1 MSKTSVL
8 EKFYNF
14 INIEDKE
21 PNCDGISSEA
31 CDNVPRNYFIIFIS
45 SLFTKL
51 GDTLSNPKTVL
62 TWLMGYVNAPVYL
75 ISFIVPIR
83 ESGSMLPQILIANYV
98 KTKAIRKWIW
108 VIGSLFQF
116 VSIALIGVVSLFFTG
131 VIAGYLVIVFLILF
145 SISRSLCSVTSKDI
159 TGKSI
164 PKKKRG
170 KLKGYISSI
179 SGVLVLIAGLF
190 IAYKSKENVGIY
202 FYASI
207 IFFASLLWLFA
218 AIVYAN
224 IKEFS
229 GETISNKESLK
240 DAFASI
246 SLLKTDKTF
255 RNFIISRSLLLC
267 SALSAP
273 FYVLLA
279 QRSMGEKSFLL
290 GLFIVA
296 NGLASILS
304 GPFWGI
310 MADKASNKVMSYASL
325 LASSL
330 GTLVFLIITF
340 LPKLQD
346 FYWLYPIIFFV
357 LGIAHSGV
365 RLGRKTYI
373 LDIAEGNKRT
383 DYVAISNTI
392 IGFIL
397 LITGGI
403 TALASSISIEII
415 ILILSVFGFI
425 GALTSYKLPNV
436 QKT

>member
-1 MSKTSVL
+1 M
-8 EKFYNF
+8 
-14 INIEDKE
+14 
-21 PNCDGISSEA
+21 
-31 CDNVPRNYFIIFIS
+31 
-45 SLFTKL
+45 
-51 GDTLSNPKTVL
+51 
-62 TWLMGYVNAPVYL
+62 
-75 ISFIVPIR
+75 
-83 ESGSMLPQILIANYV
+83 
-98 KTKAIRKWIW
+98 
-108 VIGSLFQF
+108 
-116 VSIALIGVVSLFFTG
+116 
-131 VIAGYLVIVFLILF
+131 
-145 SISRSLCSVTSKDI
+145 
-159 TGKSI
+159 
-164 PKKKRG
+164 
-170 KLKGYISSI
+170 
-179 SGVLVLIAGLF
+179 IAGLF

-436 QKT
+436 QRT